1 MERQLSIATDIFKK
15 VGKKRL
21 VLLLALAGVFL
32 VSVPTALAAQPV
44 IERTTTGSVFLDA
57 SRSSC
62 GFPVLFAPTHQD
74 LLQIFDFGNGRLL
87 FTGALTM
94 TATNL
99 DTGKSVSVDLS
110 GNSKLTFNS
119 DGSVSFSNVGGTV
132 YIPPSSPGFDTL
144 TLFQGRFAQ
153 SFDSQGNLVSTQLA
167 GTATDLCAVLGP

>member
-1 MERQLSIATDIFKK
+1 M
-15 VGKKRL
+15 KRL
-21 VLLLALAGVFL
+21 VLPLVLAGVFL
-32 VSVPTALAAQPV
+32 VSVPTALGTQPV

-62 GFPVLFAPTHQD
+62 GFPVLFTPTHQD

-99 DTGKSVSVDLS
+99 DSGKSVALNLS
-110 GNSKLTFNS
+110 GNSTLTFNS
-119 DGSVSFSNVGGTV
+119 DGSVSFSNTGGTV
-132 YIPPSSPGFDTL
+132 YVPPSSPGFDTL
-144 TLFQGRFAQ
+144 TLFQGRFAK
-153 SFDSQGNLVSTQLA
+153 SFDSQGNVVSTLLA

>member
-1 MERQLSIATDIFKK
+1 M
-15 VGKKRL
+15 KRL
-21 VLLLALAGVFL
+21 LFPLVLAGVFFI
-32 VSVPTALAAQPV
+32 SVPTALGAQPV
-44 IERTTTGSVFLDA
+44 IERTTTGSIFLDA

-62 GFPVLFAPTHQD
+62 GFPVLFTPTHQD

-87 FTGALTM
+87 LTGALTM

-99 DTGKSVSVDLS
+99 DSGKSVSVNLS

-119 DGSVSFSNVGGTV
+119 DGSGFFSNVGGTV

-153 SFDSQGNLVSTQLA
+153 SFDSQGNVVSKQLA
-167 GTATDLCAVLGP
+167 GTATDLCAVLGA